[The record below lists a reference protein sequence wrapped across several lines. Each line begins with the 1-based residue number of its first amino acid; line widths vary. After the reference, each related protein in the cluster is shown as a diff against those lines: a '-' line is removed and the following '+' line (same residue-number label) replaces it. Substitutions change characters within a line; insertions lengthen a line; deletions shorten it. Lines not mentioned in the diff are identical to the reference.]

1 MVGSIPVG
9 LESQA
14 WLVCVVPL
22 ASSPYLGGFGSE
34 VAPSQPGR
42 R

>member
-1 MVGSIPVG
+1 MVGSVPVG
-9 LESQA
+9 LESRA
-14 WLVCVVPL
+14 WLVCVILL

-34 VAPSQPGR
+34 VASSQPGR